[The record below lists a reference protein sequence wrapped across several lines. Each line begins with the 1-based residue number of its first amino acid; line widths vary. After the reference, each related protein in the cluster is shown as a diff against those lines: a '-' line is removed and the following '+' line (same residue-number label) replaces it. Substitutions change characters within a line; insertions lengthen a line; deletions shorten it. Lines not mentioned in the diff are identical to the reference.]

1 MHDAEISNRMR
12 ANHQEMITVE
22 DSPAISWGLF
32 VRRRNSA
39 CPTEKWI
46 REGEEVP
53 DIQAPHG
60 SGARQQRSTNQR
72 QGCASVT
79 HSAYSEREWLVGPR
93 EAQWMGRARR
103 GFGPEMVVSAQGG
116 DSPFLLLFFC
126 IFLSFPS
133 LNPNSNFKSRLNFS
147 FPTISNTNPNTMITP
162 IIYL

>member
-12 ANHQEMITVE
+12 ANHQEMITAE
-22 DSPAISWGLF
+22 DSPAISRGLF

-39 CPTEKWI
+39 CPTEKRI

-60 SGARQQRSTNQR
+60 SDARQHRSTNQC

-103 GFGPEMVVSAQGG
+103 GFGPEMVVSAQGVIP
-116 DSPFLLLFFC
+116 SFYYYSFVFFFLFQV
-126 IFLSFPS
+126 
-133 LNPNSNFKSRLNFS
+133 
-147 FPTISNTNPNTMITP
+147 
-162 IIYL
+162 

>member
-1 MHDAEISNRMR
+1 MHDAEISNRMC
-12 ANHQEMITVE
+12 ANHQEMITAE
-22 DSPAISWGLF
+22 DSPAISRGLF

-39 CPTEKWI
+39 CPTEKQI

-103 GFGPEMVVSAQGG
+103 GFGPEMVVSAQGVIP
-116 DSPFLLLFFC
+116 SFYYYSFVFFFLFQV
-126 IFLSFPS
+126 
-133 LNPNSNFKSRLNFS
+133 
-147 FPTISNTNPNTMITP
+147 
-162 IIYL
+162 